1 MVLVLILLWGPRRH
15 RDVEKVLTQ
24 CTYQTP
30 SDRTFPACTRGDFK
44 WQRVRLV
51 SPLHQVGRSQGFQDL
66 VCKPGRSVP
75 LHCFLVKVTTW
86 EYKVQGRSW
95 TELCPGC
102 PPPPLCAGPRSRCAC
117 SELLRGPTF
126 TLLSVGTEIVII
138 LPLPRG
144 PQKARRSRCERSP
157 ALCFAETQINR
168 RVFCLPAE
176 LLAFLGYR
184 IFLIFL

>member
-1 MVLVLILLWGPRRH
+1 MWKRFWLSALIERR
-15 RDVEKVLTQ
+15 
-24 CTYQTP
+24 QT
-30 SDRTFPACTRGDFK
+30 
-44 WQRVRLV
+44 
-51 SPLHQVGRSQGFQDL
+51 GRSQLALEVTLNDS
-66 VCKPGRSVP
+66 VCGSCLRSIKWAGVRVSRTLSANQGEVSP

-117 SELLRGPTF
+117 SALLRGPTF